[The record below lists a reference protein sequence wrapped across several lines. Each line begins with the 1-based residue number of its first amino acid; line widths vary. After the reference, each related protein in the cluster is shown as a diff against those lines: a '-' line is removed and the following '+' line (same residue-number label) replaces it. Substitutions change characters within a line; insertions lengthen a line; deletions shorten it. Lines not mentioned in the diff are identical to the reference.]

1 MNPTQLERQAISRT
15 LEEILQVVII
25 QLEHSG
31 PSVWAA
37 LSPSEVVEMLRAAI
51 ATLREGGQL
60 ADPVA
65 LASLFA
71 PTAEIQEIA
80 MANDWH
86 DKYLVL
92 SSQFDNAWTKYKLLD
107 YG

>member
-1 MNPTQLERQAISRT
+1 MRQAILKT
-15 LEEILQVVII
+15 LEEILQAILV
-25 QLEHSG
+25 QLELSE

-51 ATLREGGQL
+51 TTLREGGRL
-60 ADPVA
+60 TEPVE

-92 SSQFDNAWTKYKLLD
+92 SSQFDNAWLKYKLLD